1 VLRYFVLRET
11 AYGLDVDFSE
21 ERLLERYNSE
31 LANDLGNLTSRVLSM
46 AQRYFGGEIKAP
58 VGARAEDRA
67 LGDVFASLP
76 EKVGTLTD
84 ELGFNRAL
92 EVVWQALDLAN
103 KYIVATSPFTLARDV
118 AQLPRVAEI
127 IATLIE
133 GLRVVADTLEPF
145 MPVTSARLLDLLG
158 ADQVTARTPYGEGFK
173 PGHRVNAPVPLFPRI
188 EKPRA

>member
-1 VLRYFVLRET
+1 
-11 AYGLDVDFSE
+11 
-21 ERLLERYNSE
+21 
-31 LANDLGNLTSRVLSM
+31 
-46 AQRYFGGEIKAP
+46 P
-58 VGARAEDRA
+58 VGTSAEDRA

-127 IATLIE
+127 IATLTE
-133 GLRVVADTLEPF
+133 GLRVVADTLEPY
-145 MPVTSARLLDLLG
+145 MPVTSARLLELLG
-158 ADQVTARTPYGEGFK
+158 TGEVSARAPYGQGFK
-173 PGHRVNAPVPLFPRI
+173 PGHRVNPPVALFPRI
-188 EKPRA
+188 ERSRASHRDDAAGRYALSSR